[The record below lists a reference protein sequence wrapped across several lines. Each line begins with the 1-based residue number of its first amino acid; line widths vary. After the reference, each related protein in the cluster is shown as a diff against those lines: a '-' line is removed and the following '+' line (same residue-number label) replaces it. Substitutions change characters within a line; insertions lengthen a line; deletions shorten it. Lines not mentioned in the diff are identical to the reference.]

1 MTWSQRV
8 AVTTRL
14 IEGPEHEP
22 RTASTLQPGKP
33 VHPPNELSSFFLLL
47 FFIFFLFPFSSFP
60 FGWYIVSPTAPSDP
74 PTTPTTPLPTY
85 LPTRP
90 NLATTAKIRT
100 STTSSKS
107 SFLSILIFSA
117 PAKNPHRPSRPP
129 SRSTSN
135 RARLYGYKDN
145 AKYRGDFP
153 PHAAGRRADGQTGRA
168 GRLNNTLIHLESQ
181 VPHWILY
188 DP

>member
-47 FFIFFLFPFSSFP
+47 FFFFLFPFSSFP

-85 LPTRP
+85 LPVQTSLRP
-90 NLATTAKIRT
+90 RRSAPAPRRR
-100 STTSSKS
+100 SRR
-107 SFLSILIFSA
+107 FCQFLIFSA
-117 PAKNPHRPSRPP
+117 PSQEPHRPSRPP

-181 VPHWILY
+181 VPHWIHY

>member
-107 SFLSILIFSA
+107 SFLSIFNFFGPKPRTPTALRALPLDRRPTARGYTVIKITPKTGAIF
-117 PAKNPHRPSRPP
+117 PRMPRE
-129 SRSTSN
+129 
-135 RARLYGYKDN
+135 G
-145 AKYRGDFP
+145 
-153 PHAAGRRADGQTGRA
+153 GQTGRRDGQA
-168 GRLNNTLIHLESQ
+168 GSIIH
-181 VPHWILY
+181 
-188 DP
+188 